1 MLKIKTNHSLKL
13 LSGLFVSI
21 LLLNALF
28 LAPIAEMATRA
39 GSVGVEAVVPSNA
52 PTTPATITTP
62 SNGQTFTENTITVSG
77 LCQGSL
83 IVKIFKNGVF
93 AGAVECRSGSYSLV
107 VDLLDGR
114 NELIARVY
122 DNLDQPGP
130 DSNMVAVNFNASSEN
145 LGNRVTLSSLFAKRG
160 ANPGEQLNWPLI
172 LEGGQGPYALS
183 IDWGDGSEPQL
194 LSRPSAGTFD
204 VSHQYSRPG
213 VYNLVI
219 KATDVNNSVAF
230 LQLVAVANGKLVD
243 NQAGT
248 LSEVD
253 RQDFGFNITMLWI
266 PILALLLISVIAF
279 WLGKRHAISKLRHKI
294 DSTSS
299 NY

>member
-1 MLKIKTNHSLKL
+1 MLKIKTKHNLKL
-13 LSGLFVSI
+13 ALSLFVTT
-21 LLLNALF
+21 LLLSALL

-62 SNGQTFTENTITVSG
+62 SNGQTFSENTITVSG

-107 VDLLDGR
+107 VDLLAGR
-114 NELIARVY
+114 NELVARVY

-130 DSNMVAVNFNASSEN
+130 DSNTVVINFNASSEN
-145 LGNRVTLSSLFAKRG
+145 LGDRVVLSSLFAKRG
-160 ANPGEQLNWPLI
+160 ANPGEELRWPLI

-183 IDWGDGSEPQL
+183 VDWGDGGEPQL
-194 LSRPSAGTFD
+194 LSRASAGTFD
-204 VSHQYSRPG
+204 ISHQYLRPG
-213 VYNLVI
+213 VYSLVI
-219 KATDVNNSVAF
+219 KATDVNNSVSF

-253 RQDFGFNITMLWI
+253 KQNAGFNIRMLWM
-266 PILALLLISVIAF
+266 PILALLLISIIAF

-299 NY
+299 SY

>member
-1 MLKIKTNHSLKL
+1 VKTKTHLSFKLKV
-13 LSGLFVSI
+13 GLAVLAVLFSI
-21 LLLNALF
+21 ALYT
-28 LAPIAEMATRA
+28 PTAEMATRS

-52 PTTPATITTP
+52 PTTPATISLP
-62 SNGQTFTENTITVSG
+62 NNGQTFSENPITVSG

-107 VDLLDGR
+107 VDLFDGR
-114 NELIARVY
+114 NELVARVY

-130 DSNMVAVNFNASSEN
+130 DSNTVVVNFRAGSEDV
-145 LGNRVTLSSLFAKRG
+145 GNRVSLSSLFAKRG
-160 ANPGEQLNWPLI
+160 ANPGEPLRWPLI
-172 LEGGQGPYALS
+172 LEGGQGPYALNV
-183 IDWGDGSEPQL
+183 DWGDGSVPQL
-194 LSRPSAGTFD
+194 ISRSSAGTFD
-204 VSHQYSRPG
+204 ISYQYARPG

-243 NQAGT
+243 NTAGT

-253 RQDFGFNITMLWI
+253 RQDLGFSVTMLWI
-266 PILALLLISVIAF
+266 PILALLLISIIAF